1 MINET
6 PTRTPYQP
14 LANREYKS
22 SVFTTYFSDPKHAA
36 NLYQSLSNGET
47 VQPEDIEFVT
57 LDNAIYLNRKNDFAF
72 TSQGKVLI
80 VGEHQSTLNPNMP
93 LRSAIYYGRTMERL
107 IPANNIY
114 KTKLIHIPTPEFYIF
129 YNGTKQ
135 HPVESILKLSDAYI
149 EKTDEPMLDLTVKM
163 ININPVNNHPILQKS
178 RSMYEYSCFI
188 QKVRDYEKPG
198 EPLTNAIE
206 AAIQDCLREGIMVD
220 FLSKHGS
227 EVSNM
232 LFTEFNMEDA
242 LRVRGEEGYE
252 DGLAEGKS
260 PEIRTIRKKLTKN
273 MPVSEIA
280 EWFEIPE
287 TYISQIAALIQ
298 EYPDD
303 TDVQIAERYFE
314 KVKHL

>member
-1 MINET
+1 MPHIDFKK
-6 PTRTPYQP
+6 YH
-14 LANREYKS
+14 EY
-22 SVFTTYFSDPKHAA
+22 
-36 NLYQSLSNGET
+36 
-47 VQPEDIEFVT
+47 
-57 LDNAIYLNRKNDFAF
+57 
-72 TSQGKVLI
+72 
-80 VGEHQSTLNPNMP
+80 
-93 LRSAIYYGRTMERL
+93 
-107 IPANNIY
+107 IY

-149 EKTDEPMLDLTVKM
+149 EKTNEPMLDLTVKM

-206 AAIQDCLREGIMVD
+206 SAIQDCLREGIMVD

-232 LFTEFNMEDA
+232 LFTEFNMEDT

-252 DGLAEGKS
+252 DGHADGLTEGKSIGLAEGKS
-260 PEIRTIRKKLTKN
+260 SEIRTIRKKLAKN

-280 EWFEIPE
+280 EWFELPE
-287 TYISQIAALIQ
+287 TYISQIAELIK

-303 TDVQIAERYFE
+303 TDVQIAGKY
-314 KVKHL
+314 LATTN